1 MSLHIGNTE
10 NVMVIDVELDGT
22 VHSMYREN
30 VMQLDFL
37 GKQSV
42 RRASDLIFND
52 DTQMFDIHL
61 AEGSAFLPPVPEA
74 RDFPTYEAARDMEVR
89 WLEMARLHDV
99 HPASREGRCLL
110 SHLRAELSVH

>member
-1 MSLHIGNTE
+1 MTFVDNHVNF
-10 NVMVIDVELDGT
+10 MVIDVEADGA

-30 VMQLDFL
+30 VLQLDFL

-61 AEGSAFLPPVPEA
+61 AEGSTFMPPVPEA
-74 RDFPTYEAARDMEVR
+74 RDFPTYEAAREMEVR
-89 WLEMARLHDV
+89 WLEMSRLHDV
-99 HPASREGRCLL
+99 RPSSPEGRCLL
-110 SHLRAELSVH
+110 AHLRSEQITH